1 MAKMNAAVTTQ
12 PKVENKA
19 EVKTEAIKE
28 ENTAMEAILE
38 RLDRLEKENAELRE
52 GKMNVFTEW
61 RKVYEWPRAYCYKLW
76 WWVPVIW
83 YTSYKRDKTKDLMF
97 KNPYGQWESNHY
109 LKLELADGSSVDVEV
124 NEFNRDY
131 TLSEKIIAEPR
142 TDNKGHLLGYAFNSD
157 EYGEF
162 IVAPNI
168 INE

>member
-1 MAKMNAAVTTQ
+1 MNTVTTQ
-12 PKVENKA
+12 PKVEEKA
-19 EVKTEAIKE
+19 EVKTEATPKNID
-28 ENTAMEAILE
+28 MDAILE
-38 RLDRLEKENAELRE
+38 RLDRLERENDELRT

-61 RKVYEWPRAYCYKLW
+61 RKVYTWPRAYCYKMW
-76 WWVPVIW
+76 WGVPVIW
-83 YTSYKRDKTKDLMF
+83 YTSYRKDKTKELVF
-97 KNPYGQWESNHY
+97 KNPYGVWESNHY
-109 LKLELADGSSVDVEV
+109 LKLELANGDSVDVEV

>member
-19 EVKTEAIKE
+19 EVKTEATP
-28 ENTAMEAILE
+28 ENTTMDAILE
-38 RLDRLEKENAELRE
+38 RLNKLEKENAELRE

-61 RKVYEWPRAYCYKLW
+61 RKKYEWPRAYCYKMRW
-76 WWVPVIW
+76 GVPVIW
-83 YTSYKRDKTKDLMF
+83 FTSYRKDKTKDLVF
-97 KNPYGQWESNHY
+97 KNPYGVWESNHY
-109 LKLELADGSSVDVEV
+109 LELKLANGETVDVEV

-131 TLSEKIIAEPR
+131 TLSDKIVAEPR
-142 TDNKGHLLGYAFNSD
+142 TDNKGHLLGFAFNSD

>member
-1 MAKMNAAVTTQ
+1 MAKMNAVVTTQ
-12 PKVENKA
+12 PKKVEEEKA
-19 EVKTEAIKE
+19 EVRTEAT
-28 ENTAMEAILE
+28 NNSMDAILE

-61 RKVYEWPRAYCYKLW
+61 KKVYTWPRAYCYKMW
-76 WWVPVIW
+76 GWVPVIW
-83 YTSYKRDKTKDLMF
+83 FTSYRKDKTKDLVY
-97 KNPYGQWESNHY
+97 KNQFGQWESNHY
-109 LKLELADGSSVDVEV
+109 LELKLANGDTVDVEV

-131 TLSEKIIAEPR
+131 TLSEKILAEPR
-142 TDNKGHLLGYAFNSD
+142 TDNRGNLLGYAFNSD

>member
-1 MAKMNAAVTTQ
+1 MAKMNAVVTTQ

-19 EVKTEAIKE
+19 EEPKK
-28 ENTAMEAILE
+28 NYDMEAIL
-38 RLDRLEKENAELRE
+38 DRINKLEKENEELRAW
-52 GKMNVFTEW
+52 KMDVNNPFKDG
-61 RKVYEWPRAYCYKLW
+61 RRVYDGPRAYCYKMW
-76 WWVPVIW
+76 GWIPVIW
-83 YTSYKRDKTKDLMF
+83 FTSFRKDPTKDLVY
-97 KNPYGQWESNHY
+97 KNQYGTWESNHY
-109 LKLELADGSSVDVEV
+109 LKLQLADGNTVDVEV

-142 TDNKGHLLGYAFNSD
+142 TDNKGNLLGYAFNSD